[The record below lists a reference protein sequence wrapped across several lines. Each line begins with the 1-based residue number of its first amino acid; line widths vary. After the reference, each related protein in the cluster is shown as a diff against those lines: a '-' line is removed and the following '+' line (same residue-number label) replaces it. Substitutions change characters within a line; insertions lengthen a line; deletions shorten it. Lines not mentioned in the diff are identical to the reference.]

1 MHPMPLDNSSLTD
14 KVTQKLRDAIINM
27 EYMPSQH
34 LTQAVISEKYGVS
47 HIPAREALM
56 KLESEGY
63 VKQLPYR
70 GAIVAPFSSSEL
82 DDIVQIRIGLES
94 LVMKEAMENATPESI
109 NKIERAIAK
118 LNSTK
123 NPVVL
128 TKAHNDFYNTIFNIP
143 SRPYWMELY
152 QHTNHR
158 IFRYFGVYLK
168 SAAPANLTPSYENI
182 FTSFKNKDQGK
193 TLSLL
198 AERYKLEIEEIK
210 VGIQTY

>member
-1 MHPMPLDNSSLTD
+1 MPLDNSSLTD
-14 KVTQKLRDAIINM
+14 KVTQKLRDAIVNM

-63 VKQLPYR
+63 VIQLPYR
-70 GAIVAPFSSSEL
+70 GAIVAPFSNSEL
-82 DDIVQIRIGLES
+82 DDIVEIRTMLET
-94 LVMKEAMENATPESI
+94 LVMKEAIENSTPESL

-118 LNSTK
+118 LTSTK

-128 TKAHNDFYNTIFNIP
+128 TKAHNDFYNTIFNIT

-152 QHTNHR
+152 QYCNHR

-168 SAAPANLTPSYENI
+168 ASSPANVTPTYQDI
-182 FTSFKNKDQGK
+182 FLSFKNKDHDK
-193 TLSLL
+193 LL
-198 AERYKLEIEEIK
+198 ALLSERYKSEIEEIK
-210 VGIQTY
+210 KGIQSC